1 MRLHLPSCWGG
12 VGNYIFLSGPPRTT
26 TSSTSSS
33 ASGVRLRFGV
43 DFGSA
48 LTSVRQPFDGLPE
61 LMLCF
66 ASAPTS
72 VPFPSWCCAS
82 VRRPISDGR
91 RVDAMASLWRH
102 LRFGG
107 HYLYWLP
114 SSILIV
120 EEEDNTTW
128 LLLCLFPWL
137 LPRRGGCCYCRMRTL
152 MMMIIF
158 YRRRYTSS
166 LDNGDEH
173 DDDDDATVRFSKR
186 WQSTAIDRHR
196 WPWLLCGNTTTRMRM
211 IVLRV
216 CFCHLG
222 FNNDCGGT
230 ILVLLGIITA
240 IINGSDNNYSS
251 HRSSMDT

>member
-1 MRLHLPSCWGG
+1 MQIDDDTMTKKSNEDWLIW
-12 VGNYIFLSGPPRTT
+12 TT
-26 TSSTSSS
+26 HNITKKKKNDDDKDNERSSQPSSS
-33 ASGVRLRFGV
+33 QQFGLPKLILYSASAFPSGCYAMLRFGV
-43 DFGSA
+43 
-48 LTSVRQPFDGLPE
+48 PE
-61 LMLCF
+61 LMLWY
-66 ASAPTS
+66 ASL
-72 VPFPSWCCAS
+72 
-82 VRRPISDGR
+82 RRRS
-91 RVDAMASLWRH
+91 RVDAV

-107 HYLYWLP
+107 HLRRFGIWLP

-211 IVLRV
+211 IMLRV
-216 CFCHLG
+216 CFCDGHLG
-222 FNNDCGGT
+222 FNNDCGGI

>member
-82 VRRPISDGR
+82 VRRPISDDFSSWCYGF
-91 RVDAMASLWRH
+91 ALRH

-114 SSILIV
+114 SSILTV

-128 LLLCLFPWL
+128 LLLCLFPRL
-137 LPRRGGCCYCRMRTL
+137 L
-152 MMMIIF
+152 
-158 YRRRYTSS
+158 
-166 LDNGDEH
+166 
-173 DDDDDATVRFSKR
+173 
-186 WQSTAIDRHR
+186 W
-196 WPWLLCGNTTTRMRM
+196 GNTTTRRM
-211 IVLRV
+211 
-216 CFCHLG
+216 
-222 FNNDCGGT
+222 
-230 ILVLLGIITA
+230 LVLQDEDANDDDHILSTTIYVVSWQRRRA
-240 IINGSDNNYSS
+240 RRRWRCN
-251 HRSSMDT
+251 RPLL